1 MLDCL
6 LGPTRSNILYKKDTG
21 GDREEEDAV
30 TAAAVGGISFEDGGG
45 GQTKEAEKGKERD
58 PFRASEG
65 LEGPSPADTW
75 TYLSEADFLILAH
88 L

>member
-30 TAAAVGGISFEDGGG
+30 TAAAVGGISFEDGGVG
-45 GQTKEAEKGKERD
+45 KPRKLKRAKKGIPSE
-58 PFRASEG
+58 PQRAWKGPALLTHG
-65 LEGPSPADTW
+65 LISVK
-75 TYLSEADFLILAH
+75 LIF
-88 L
+88 